1 MTVASPFLGS
11 PIRAAAALAVT
22 LLLAA
27 CAGGSAPATFDLTSA
42 DPPPERALRAPLRIA
57 EPLASVDL
65 DSDRILVRT
74 GPQQVATL
82 ADARWSERLPLLV
95 QSRLNETFE
104 NAGFTGVASRATAA
118 ANYELDLDIRAFE
131 LDVPASRVR
140 VDFAAKIVATNGRAV
155 ATKIFTAE
163 APIASTSPPAV
174 SAALN
179 GALATVMANI
189 VAFVSTRI

>member
-1 MTVASPFLGS
+1 MTLASPNKGS
-11 PIRAAAALAVT
+11 PMRAGAALAVA

-27 CAGGSAPATFDLTSA
+27 CAGSPPATFDLTAA

-57 EPLASVDL
+57 EPIASVDL

-104 NAGFTGVASRATAA
+104 NSGFTGVARRATAA

-131 LDVPASRVR
+131 LDVPNSRVR
-140 VDFAAKIVATNGRAV
+140 VDLAAKIVATNGKAV
-155 ATKIFTAE
+155 ATQIFTAE
-163 APIASTSPPAV
+163 EPIASTSPPAV

-179 GALATVMANI
+179 SALASVMAQI
-189 VAFVSTRI
+189 VTFVSTRI